1 MYVHKADYG
10 RPYRLFFPTSDTIFW
25 VSVLLVLNEA
35 TVLRAYYYA

>member
-10 RPYRLFFPTSDTIFW
+10 RPYRPFFPTSDTIFW